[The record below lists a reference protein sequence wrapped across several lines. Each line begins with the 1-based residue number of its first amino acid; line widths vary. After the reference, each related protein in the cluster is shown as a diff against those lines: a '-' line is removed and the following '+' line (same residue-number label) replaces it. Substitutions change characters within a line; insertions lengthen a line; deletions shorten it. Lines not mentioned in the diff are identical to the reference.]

1 MRFMNKA
8 DLRLHIK
15 KCKLNISQ
23 EERESASTIVMNK
36 IESLTQFKEAK
47 NILLYNALPD
57 ELPTDCMLEKWTD
70 SKELFLPVVAGDN
83 LVIKRYN
90 KELLKV
96 GAFGILEPTGK
107 EIDFKLIDFI
117 VVPGVAFD
125 RELNRLGRGKGFYDK
140 LLANSN
146 AFLAGVGYDI
156 QIVDCI
162 DTEPHD
168 IKMNCIITEKEI
180 L

>member
-1 MRFMNKA
+1 MKGMNKD

-15 KCKLNISQ
+15 KCKLNISR
-23 EERESASTIVMNK
+23 EERELASILVKNK
-36 IESLTQFKEAK
+36 VELLTQFMSAK

-57 ELPTDCMLEKWTD
+57 ELPTDCMLEGWAN

-83 LVIKRYN
+83 LIIKRYN

-96 GAFGILEPTGK
+96 GAFGILEPTGE
-107 EIDFKLIDFI
+107 EIDFNIIDLI

-125 RELNRLGRGKGFYDK
+125 RNLNRLGRGKGFYDK

-146 AFLAGVGYDI
+146 AYLVGVGYDM

-162 DTEPHD
+162 ATEPHD
-168 IKMNCIITEKEI
+168 VKMNCIITEKEI